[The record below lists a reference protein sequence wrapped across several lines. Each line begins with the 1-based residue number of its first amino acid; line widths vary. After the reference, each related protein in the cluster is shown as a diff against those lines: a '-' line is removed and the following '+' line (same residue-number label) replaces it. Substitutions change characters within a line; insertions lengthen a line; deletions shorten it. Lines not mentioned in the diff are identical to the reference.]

1 MSAKIDDS
9 AVDTLTPDVGHA
21 LTASQLQVLVEQAAD
36 GIFVA
41 DVDGLY
47 AFVNEA
53 GCRMLGCARQELIG
67 KTILDL
73 IPSEDADRLLDSKA
87 QLLRGATHVAEW
99 RLRRKDGSW
108 LPVEVSAKIVADG
121 QWQGIVRDISERKA
135 HQARNEMLFRELEEE
150 RRWLQAVLDA
160 LPIGVVLYRGER
172 NALTTGAAKS
182 SSARNFRQLA
192 GVRNTPTASSS
203 ATAGP
208 YLDPSSSQ
216 RECYSIN
223 RRSLA
228 KNSSSCVPTRHA
240 YRSSVARR
248 RSTIDAVA

>member
-1 MSAKIDDS
+1 MRSKVRYLNEGQQMSAKIDDS
-9 AVDTLTPDVGHA
+9 AVDVFTPQLGHA

-41 DVDGLY
+41 DQDGRY
-47 AFVNEA
+47 TFVNEA
-53 GCRMLGCARQELIG
+53 GCRMLGCAREEVIG

-73 IPSEDADRLLDSKA
+73 IPTEDVDRLLASKA

-108 LPVEVSAKIVADG
+108 LPVEVSAKILADG

-135 HQARNEMLFRELEEE
+135 HQARNEMLFRQLEEE

-172 NALTTGAAKS
+172 N
-182 SSARNFRQLA
+182 
-192 GVRNTPTASSS
+192 GV
-203 ATAGP
+203 
-208 YLDPSSSQ
+208 Y
-216 RECYSIN
+216 N
-223 RRSLA
+223 RRSEELFGTKLSA
-228 KNSSSCVPTRHA
+228 TGGSSQYANRIFFSDGRPVPRAELVSTRVLQHQQ
-240 YRSSVARR
+240 
-248 RSTIDAVA
+248 TIVGEEFVIVRPDETR